1 MGMGK
6 GKGGE
11 REMVVVRGD
20 RWIEADRIPE
30 GLWKLDIK
38 IPETYPLAPPAVRF
52 VTPVCHPN
60 VNFKVPTHPP
70 PLSLL
75 SFPFPSFSASP
86 SSLYP
91 HTPQP
96 HTHPPQTG
104 EICLDL
110 LKTSWT
116 GAYTISSTLSA
127 IHQLLSYP
135 DPSSPL
141 NVDVAVLLREGD
153 TVAAEGLVRWCCGEW
168 RWDGR

>member
-1 MGMGK
+1 MAAPRSSTPPSTRRLLNELQSLAKEPNPCLLRLGPVSEGEILHWEGVMK
-6 GKGGE
+6 GLEEGPYE
-11 REMVVVRGD
+11 
-20 RWIEADRIPE
+20 E
-30 GLWKLDIK
+30 GLWKLDIR

-60 VNFKVPTHPP
+60 VNFK
-70 PLSLL
+70 
-75 SFPFPSFSASP
+75 
-86 SSLYP
+86 
-91 HTPQP
+91 
-96 HTHPPQTG
+96 TG

-116 GAYTISSTLSA
+116 GAYTITSTLSA

-135 DPSSPL
+135 DPNSPL

-153 TVAAEGLVRWCCGEW
+153 TVGAEGLVRWCCGEW